1 MHEHLPDFS
10 PRFSSV
16 RPAFSSGG
24 AHLSGVFSSEFLP
37 ENEHPKAFLLAPIL
51 KLSFTDYFVIVSLL
65 CLRRSYKSHRKLL
78 RNAAVFV
85 SIRNV
90 TSGNFFTLTNTF
102 QCHIYMICLPS
113 FFILVKVPLEVLNED
128 SPTTQT
134 FLLFSVCFQSS
145 AFWEHFHFC
154 FSVSFSMYSVLCF
167 SWTLTLVTSTV
178 LFYFYRLGCFFPL
191 HRFLICICAD
201 FFCIFIAAANLF
213 FFFSFFFQR
222 RFYSSIWPL
231 PLLHGLQ
238 VLLITSCLQNLTFL
252 QSFLPPAIICS
263 DFYVNF
269 IILSLFSVFDFLQVS
284 LYLAF

>member
-213 FFFSFFFQR
+213 FFFIFF
-222 RFYSSIWPL
+222 SE
-231 PLLHGLQ
+231 
-238 VLLITSCLQNLTFL
+238 TFL
-252 QSFLPPAIICS
+252 FQHLASSSATWSPSSPDHLMSAK
-263 DFYVNF
+263 
-269 IILSLFSVFDFLQVS
+269 FDFLAVISTTCHHLLRFLCKLYHPVS
-284 LYLAF
+284 VFSLWLPPG

>member
-1 MHEHLPDFS
+1 
-10 PRFSSV
+10 
-16 RPAFSSGG
+16 
-24 AHLSGVFSSEFLP
+24 
-37 ENEHPKAFLLAPIL
+37 
-51 KLSFTDYFVIVSLL
+51 
-65 CLRRSYKSHRKLL
+65 
-78 RNAAVFV
+78 
-85 SIRNV
+85 
-90 TSGNFFTLTNTF
+90 
-102 QCHIYMICLPS
+102 
-113 FFILVKVPLEVLNED
+113 
-128 SPTTQT
+128 
-134 FLLFSVCFQSS
+134 
-145 AFWEHFHFC
+145 
-154 FSVSFSMYSVLCF
+154 MYSVLCF

-238 VLLITSCLQNLTFL
+238 VLLITSCPQNLTFL
-252 QSFLPPAIICS
+252 QSFLPSAIICS